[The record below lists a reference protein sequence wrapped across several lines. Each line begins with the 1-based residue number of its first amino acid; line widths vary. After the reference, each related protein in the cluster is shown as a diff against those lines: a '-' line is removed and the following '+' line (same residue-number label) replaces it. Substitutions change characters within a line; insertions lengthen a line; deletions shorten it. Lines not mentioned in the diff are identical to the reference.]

1 MCVEGIMGIPCVPLL
16 IGSDKSK
23 AIPGNKEVCADIQ
36 KTCWAWRQQ
45 NAQFLAL
52 NLLMT
57 SRTTV
62 ELLPVIRPSA
72 LRLELWVTLRF
83 VWPWHRCPFSAVP
96 CSSFTQDSFLGPTQ
110 TNCFFWCYLFF
121 SASQLVVNWRLLLL
135 LMCPF
140 QHFNFSCHFYR
151 LWGKQAVYSN
161 SC

>member
-36 KTCWAWRQQ
+36 KTCWAWSQQ
-45 NAQFLAL
+45 SAQFLAL

-121 SASQLVVNWRLLLL
+121 LCISIGCKLKALVTTNV
-135 LMCPF
+135 PISTF
-140 QHFNFSCHFYR
+140 
-151 LWGKQAVYSN
+151 
-161 SC
+161 